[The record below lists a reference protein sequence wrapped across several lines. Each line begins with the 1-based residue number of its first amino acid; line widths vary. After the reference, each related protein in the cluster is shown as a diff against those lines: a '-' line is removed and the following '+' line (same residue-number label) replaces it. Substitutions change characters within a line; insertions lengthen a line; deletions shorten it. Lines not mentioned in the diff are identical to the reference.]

1 MISSEELGRLKGAA
15 VRTSTGEEIGW
26 VGLVY
31 ADDGTGRPEWVT
43 VAGSSAGQAVFVPL
57 QEAQLVEGAVVV
69 PYTVD
74 QVASAPYVDPD
85 QGHLSRT
92 QEADLYA
99 HFGVLDPTEHPDPGL
114 LVDARTPLPEP
125 LKPGREGGAQ
135 V

>member
-1 MISSEELGRLKGAA
+1 MIGKDQLGQLSSATVRGAGGEELGR
-15 VRTSTGEEIGW
+15 

-43 VAGSSAGQAVFVPL
+43 VDPGRGRDEVRFLPL
-57 QEAQLVEGAVVV
+57 QEGQIVDADVVV
-69 PYTVD
+69 PYTD
-74 QVASAPYVDPD
+74 EQVRSAPYVDPD

-125 LKPGREGGAQ
+125 KTPRDGGAQ